1 MVILQEPPP
10 WQYTV
15 VVISSRVRRACIS
28 SWEGTNSLV
37 FVLFRES
44 LMNCAYLSISEPG
57 KRSFTLI
64 GKRSKNKPLHSETKQ
79 ECYQITWTTGSRDIN
94 VKHNCRKTSPVNC
107 WSYGTCS
114 HWSLQS
120 LQWDFSGANEKSS
133 LNFEVSKR
141 FNYLCICTN
150 FNSLFPSLEGIE

>member
-64 GKRSKNKPLHSETKQ
+64 GKRSKISHYRVKQ
-79 ECYQITWTTGSRDIN
+79 KARMLPNNLDYWE
-94 VKHNCRKTSPVNC
+94 
-107 WSYGTCS
+107 
-114 HWSLQS
+114 
-120 LQWDFSGANEKSS
+120 
-133 LNFEVSKR
+133 
-141 FNYLCICTN
+141 
-150 FNSLFPSLEGIE
+150 

>member
-1 MVILQEPPP
+1 MGKRSPFSRLSTQTQRCAQIWLFSKCVTSPALVWELMVILQEPPP

-64 GKRSKNKPLHSETKQ
+64 VKRSKKSHYTVKQ
-79 ECYQITWTTGSRDIN
+79 
-94 VKHNCRKTSPVNC
+94 KTSLLPCN
-107 WSYGTCS
+107 
-114 HWSLQS
+114 
-120 LQWDFSGANEKSS
+120 
-133 LNFEVSKR
+133 
-141 FNYLCICTN
+141 
-150 FNSLFPSLEGIE
+150 LEYCRQGIQQRCQTQTPQE